1 MIDKPARHALT
12 LREKKLAK
20 KLKDYIKKSFKK
32 LLTLLMEQEVHR
44 ITVQDILE
52 SLLSVH
58 KMMFQNL
65 PSELQSDVNNNEII

>member
-1 MIDKPARHALT
+1 MT
-12 LREKKLAK
+12 KKFK
-20 KLKDYIKKSFKK
+20 NCVKESFKK
-32 LLTLLMEQEVHR
+32 LLALLIRQEVHR

-65 PSELQSDVNNNEII
+65 PSELQSDVDNDEVI